1 MKKPIRMCINCRNR
15 FLQENLYRLYCK
27 DKEVVKWQ
35 GVGRSFYICNN
46 CINNKNLYKKISAI
60 CKLDKEKS
68 KEIVKNIK
76 RSLLEN

>member
-1 MKKPIRMCINCRNR
+1 
-15 FLQENLYRLYCK
+15 LQENLYRLYCK